1 MNIILRLSI
10 LLLTIGCTSQNH
22 KSKKESLLV
31 LDSIIKI
38 AELNSVYTQNV
49 NWNTLKKEMY
59 SIELKSDSINSIIAP
74 VTYMYQKIGDTH
86 GYLMIN
92 NQRHAQKGIEHI
104 IEKRKT
110 DPKIAYQIY
119 QRIAKKDITFKL
131 LRNNIAYIEI
141 PMIINNDSLIITKIR
156 KAICFLKAKN
166 PNGWIIDLRTNMGGN
181 LSPMAAGI
189 GELFPSL
196 SFGGGTKDGINFNL
210 KWKLENG
217 NFYMNNIPMSEIPL
231 ICNQNS
237 KPTKIAVLTSRY
249 TASSGEAIASGLKGQ
264 KNIKL
269 FGEQTIGAATTINW
283 YPINDKIN
291 LCPAIDYYMSED
303 KTVHKDGVIPD
314 IIIEEKL
321 NLKDLTTSITLNTAT
336 QWLIKK

>member
-1 MNIILRLSI
+1 MNTILRFSL
-10 LLLTIGCTSQNH
+10 LLLTIGCTTQNH
-22 KSKKESLLV
+22 KLKKESLLI

-38 AELNSVYTQNV
+38 AELNSVYTKDV

-86 GYLMIN
+86 GYLMVA
-92 NQRHAQKGIEHI
+92 NQRHAQKGIEHKVK
-104 IEKRKT
+104 KRKT
-110 DPKIAYQIY
+110 DPKLAYQIY
-119 QRIAKKDITFKL
+119 QRVAKKDINYKFL
-131 LRNNIAYIEI
+131 SNNIAYIEI
-141 PMIINNDSLIITKIR
+141 PMVINNDSLIITKIR
-156 KAICFLKAKN
+156 KTICFLKAKK

-189 GELFPSL
+189 GELFPNL
-196 SFGGGTKDGINFNL
+196 PFGGGTKDGISFNL

-217 NFYMNNIPMSEIPL
+217 NFYMNKVSMTEIPL
-231 ICNQNS
+231 NCNQIL
-237 KPTKIAVLTSRY
+237 KTAKIAVLTSRY
-249 TASSGEAIASGLKGQ
+249 TASSGEAIAAGLKGH

-283 YPINDKIN
+283 YPINDKIT

-303 KTVHKDGVIPD
+303 KTVHRDGVIPD

-321 NLKDLTTSITLNTAT
+321 KLKNLTTGITFNTAV
-336 QWLIKK
+336 QWLLKK

>member
-1 MNIILRLSI
+1 MNIILRLS
-10 LLLTIGCTSQNH
+10 LLLLSIGCVSQNH
-22 KSKKESLLV
+22 KPKKESLLV

-38 AELNSVYTQNV
+38 AELNSVYTKNV
-49 NWNTLKKEMY
+49 NWNKLKKEMY

-92 NQRHAQKGIEHI
+92 NQRHGQKGIEHT

-110 DPKIAYQIY
+110 DPKLAYQIY

-131 LRNNIAYIEI
+131 LSNNIAYIEI
-141 PMIINNDSLIITKIR
+141 PMVINNDSLIITKIR
-156 KAICFLKAKN
+156 KAICFLKAKK

-189 GELFPSL
+189 GGLFPNL
-196 SFGGGTKDGINFNL
+196 PFGGGTKDGIRFNL

-217 NFYMNNIPMSEIPL
+217 NFYMNNIPISEIPL
-231 ICNQNS
+231 NCNIAS
-237 KPTKIAVLTSRY
+237 KSTRVAVLISRY

-264 KNIKL
+264 KNIKV

-283 YPINDKIN
+283 YPINDKIT

-303 KTVHKDGVIPD
+303 KTVHRDGVIPD
-314 IIIEEKL
+314 VLIEEKL
-321 NLKDLTTSITLNTAT
+321 ELKELTKGITISTAT